1 MIFFPKLLL
10 DCAGGASRGGDV
22 GALRG
27 GEADREDSCLSAA
40 RARSCPRRDDS
51 ARVIR
56 PGVSLRCSSDGRK
69 RSRKFCALR
78 IRVEELIND
87 MTKEFK
93 GLSVVL
99 TWV

>member
-1 MIFFPKLLL
+1 MTLHWGVARRV
-10 DCAGGASRGGDV
+10 DCHKT
-22 GALRG
+22 
-27 GEADREDSCLSAA
+27 

-56 PGVSLRCSSDGRK
+56 PGVSLRCSPDDRK

-93 GLSVVL
+93 GLGVVL
-99 TWV
+99 T